1 MADTQRLNQVLNNL
15 LFSVGRHA
23 SDSSNITVSA
33 SLSDICV
40 AVTVSAEMG
49 VMAGAEPTALLQRML
64 GPEAKDV
71 GKAVGGE
78 KLALDLSR
86 GIVEAH
92 GGRLRDDKEVWP
104 DRKSFT
110 FTIPV
115 AAEPS
120 AETPLEKAISDD
132 SRDSEW
138 DELAAGEKG
147 RVIVASEDARMLSP
161 VRRTLAKASYLPI
174 SVSYLND
181 LEPITYEEN
190 PDLVLL
196 DKSSWPAAGLEL
208 TRRLYSDYGV
218 PVIVLSGQRDDE
230 NIERAFAKGADD
242 YIVKPFSPIE
252 LVARTMASLRKRSG
266 KHQAG
271 STNRYQCG
279 DVTVDYARHT
289 VTVSGSPVHMT
300 ATEYQLLVELC
311 SSAGQIVTQ
320 DELLKRVWG
329 PEYTGESQL
338 LRSHIRSLRQKLGD
352 DARSP
357 SYIFTEHGIG
367 YSMQKS

>member
-23 SDSSNITVSA
+23 PDSSNVTVSA
-33 SLSDICV
+33 SLSDIYV

-138 DELAAGEKG
+138 DGLAAGEKG

-161 VRRTLAKASYLPI
+161 VRRTLAKAGYLPI

-181 LEPITYEEN
+181 LERITYEEN

-218 PVIVLSGQRDDE
+218 PVIVLSGLGDDE
-230 NIERAFAKGADD
+230 NIERAFAKEADD
-242 YIVKPFSPIE
+242 YIVKPFSPTK
-252 LVARTMASLRKRSG
+252 LVARTTASLRKRSG

-279 DVTVDYARHT
+279 DVTVDYA
-289 VTVSGSPVHMT
+289 
-300 ATEYQLLVELC
+300 
-311 SSAGQIVTQ
+311 GQPSTNCWLNFAAAQ
-320 DELLKRVWG
+320 DK
-329 PEYTGESQL
+329 
-338 LRSHIRSLRQKLGD
+338 
-352 DARSP
+352 
-357 SYIFTEHGIG
+357 
-367 YSMQKS
+367 